1 MSGGPDAASLAG
13 KVAIVTGSSRGIGA
27 AIARR
32 LAGEGAAVVINGVAR
47 DSHADGVV
55 ADIVGSGGQ
64 AKFVQADL
72 VGAAGATELVRG
84 TIDAYGTPDILVTNA
99 GVGLW
104 VEPGIGPLVD
114 QVGEADFD
122 RVFAVNTR
130 GVFFT
135 LQAVA
140 RVMND
145 GGRIINISSSTTR
158 FPNPGFSV
166 YSGSKAG
173 PMSFVDV
180 LAREL
185 GSRSITANS
194 VIVGPI
200 AAGLLADAS
209 PEVITMLAGQSP
221 LGRVGTVED
230 AADVVAFLAGDG
242 ARWISGERIL
252 VNGAATV

>member
-1 MSGGPDAASLAG
+1 MAG

-32 LAGEGAAVVINGVAR
+32 LAADGAAVVINGSAR
-47 DSHADGVV
+47 NNEAEAVV
-55 ADIVGSGGQ
+55 ADIARNGGR
-64 AKFVQADL
+64 AVFVEADL
-72 VGAAGATELVRG
+72 VGAEGADDLVRS
-84 TIDAYGTPDILVTNA
+84 TLDAYGQPDILVTNA

-104 VEPGIGPLVD
+104 VEPGVGPLVD
-114 QVGEADFD
+114 QVTEADFD

-145 GGRIINISSSTTR
+145 GGRIVNISSSTTR

-166 YSGSKAG
+166 YSGSKSG
-173 PMSFVDV
+173 PLSFVDV

-185 GSRSITANS
+185 GPRGITANS
-194 VIVGPI
+194 VILGPI
-200 AAGLLADAS
+200 AAGLLEDAS
-209 PEVITMLAGQSP
+209 PDVVAMLSAQSP
-221 LGRVGTVED
+221 LGRVGTVDD
-230 AADVVAFLAGDG
+230 AADVVAFLAGDA